1 MPRLPF
7 AARLAV
13 DSFYVS
19 LGFGVL
25 GFQKVQVKR
34 REVERSVADRRSRL
48 GVEGPIGSVNAGVDM
63 AVDHL
68 VSVLPSPVDEAVD
81 ATRSQA
87 RRALGATVGSPA
99 TSTSGA

>member
-25 GFQKVQVKR
+25 GFQKAQVRR
-34 REVERSVADRRSRL
+34 REVERSLADRRDQL
-48 GVEGPIGSVNAGVDM
+48 GVDGPIGSVNAGVDI
-63 AVDHL
+63 AVDQL

-81 ATRSQA
+81 ATRLHAQ
-87 RRALGATVGSPA
+87 RALCSTVGSP
-99 TSTSGA
+99 TPSTGGA